1 MSSIQLSL
9 PGAAEPISE
18 VIPLVNQA
26 IEILRLRTCN
36 SDEFKQ
42 MHAILSVLIEEF
54 SVVLPVP
61 SEEANSAI
69 SPNDAFWCRGE
80 VAPPGTEF
88 RDSNKGESVNIEGK
102 KFSYMRW
109 AVNAELESYA
119 HCPDVQTLQ
128 PVTPV
133 TPVTPVVTTQ
143 AGQALAEEHPSDEA
157 ASAPYSDPASDPAN
171 APASGPAGEPPSELD
186 DSYEPSEDCSNE
198 MINEKIMLE
207 SLAPILEGLEEIAR
221 AHVCSE
227 VEGPDGSRPTLD
239 PNRVVQ
245 YMKDLLSSGIEA
257 ICPGS
262 GDTKDQEYL
271 SFVQEY
277 RADGH
282 HLKTLAKRVAESNG
296 DIKTFREVVSEIS
309 GREDDFFK
317 THWWIIL
324 IVVLVCMVS
333 GYLLGRH
340 AKKRS

>member
-1 MSSIQLSL
+1 MSSIQLAL

-42 MHAILSVLIEEF
+42 MHALLSVVIEEF

-61 SEEANSAI
+61 SEEGNRAI

-102 KFSYMRW
+102 KFSYMRY

-133 TPVTPVVTTQ
+133 TPVVTNPPSDTPSVTT
-143 AGQALAEEHPSDEA
+143 PPN
-157 ASAPYSDPASDPAN
+157 SATSADREPYSDPASE
-171 APASGPAGEPPSELD
+171 PAGEPPSELD
-186 DSYEPSEDCSNE
+186 DSYEASENCSNE

-282 HLKTLAKRVAESNG
+282 HLKTLAKRVAESKG
-296 DIKTFREVVSEIS
+296 DIKKFRDIVSEIS
-309 GREDDFFK
+309 GREDDFFN

-324 IVVLVCMVS
+324 IVVAFCLVV
-333 GYLLGRH
+333 GLGLGFYV
-340 AKKRS
+340 KRRS